1 MIGSGAEGSLV
12 LVFDL
17 DGIGSDDRGKAAGGV
32 GMAAGGGVVVV
43 GGGVLR
49 ARSCCSSWRRC

>member
-1 MIGSGAEGSLV
+1 MFVVGV
-12 LVFDL
+12 

-32 GMAAGGGVVVV
+32 GMAAGGGVAVV